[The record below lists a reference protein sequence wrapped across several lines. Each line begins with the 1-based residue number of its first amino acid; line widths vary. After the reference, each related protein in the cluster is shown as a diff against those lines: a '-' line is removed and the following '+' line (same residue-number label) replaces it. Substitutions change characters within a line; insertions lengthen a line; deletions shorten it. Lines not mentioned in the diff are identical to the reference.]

1 MKVAKQPQD
10 LLFVVLSSWASDR
23 NIVQPEIICGAKAS
37 GSGFNVLLTVYRSSW
52 ISMVAGKL

>member
-23 NIVQPEIICGAKAS
+23 NIIQLEIICGAKAS